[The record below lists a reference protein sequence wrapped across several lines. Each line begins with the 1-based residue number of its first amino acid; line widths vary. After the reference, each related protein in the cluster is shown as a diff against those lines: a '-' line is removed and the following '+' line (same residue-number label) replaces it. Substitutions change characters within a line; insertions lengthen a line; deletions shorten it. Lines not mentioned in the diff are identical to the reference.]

1 MKTLG
6 VKGTIFVPECA
17 SPTKMEAIKKSG
29 GKLEIYGDDCVK
41 AESRAKDIA
50 QETGQTVYVSPYN
63 DVQVVHGQS
72 TIG

>member
-6 VKGTIFVPECA
+6 VQGKIFIPECGSEA
-17 SPTKMEAIKKSG
+17 KMEAIRKYG

-41 AESRAKDIA
+41 AEARALQIA
-50 QETGQTVYVSPYN
+50 RESQHAVYISPYN

>member
-6 VKGTIFVPECA
+6 VEGKIYVPECA
-17 SPTKMEAIKKSG
+17 SPAKMEAIKKSG
-29 GKLEIYGDDCVK
+29 GNLEMYGDDCVK
-41 AESRAKDIA
+41 AEGRAKHIA
-50 QETGQTVYVSPYN
+50 RETKHTLYVSPYN